1 MAAVD
6 EIGVGIVGYGLA
18 GRTFHAPFIATVDGL
33 RVAAIATSDAGRQ
46 ARARAEHP
54 GAAVLASV
62 DALLDQPDVEL
73 VVVASPNRSH
83 APIGT
88 RALAAGRHVVVDK
101 PVAMDV
107 AEAEALVESAARA
120 GRVLTVFQ
128 NRRWDGDF
136 QTVRA
141 LIDGGRLGS
150 LDSLEARFERWSAVG
165 DEWREAADQAGGPHR
180 DLGAHLVDQSLLLCG
195 PASRVFAEIDRRRQ
209 GTAVEDS
216 VFLAIDHAS
225 GVHSRIWT
233 SLIAAHVGPRMRV
246 RGTAGEYVKHALD
259 VQEGQLLAGM
269 RPDAEGFGV
278 ETAEQW
284 GTLYGGDGGAEAIP
298 TERGDYGRFYALLRD
313 AIRGG
318 GPPPVDPLDSIRALR
333 VLEAAEHSARTGAAV
348 PIGDGS
354 A

>member
-6 EIGVGIVGYGLA
+6 GIGVGIVGYGLA
-18 GRTFHAPFIATVDGL
+18 GRTFHAPFIATVNGL
-33 RVAAIATSDAGRQ
+33 RVAAIATSDEGRQ
-46 ARARAEHP
+46 AQARTEHP
-54 GAAVLASV
+54 GAAVVAGV
-62 DALLDQPDVEL
+62 DALLERPDVEL

-83 APIGT
+83 AAIAT
-88 RALAAGRHVVVDK
+88 RALEAGRHVVVDK

-107 AEAEALVESAARA
+107 PEAEALVASAAKA
-120 GRVLTVFQ
+120 GRLLTVFQ

-136 QTVRA
+136 QTVRS
-141 LIDGGRLGS
+141 LMESGRLGS
-150 LDSLEARFERWSAVG
+150 VDSLEARFERWSAVG
-165 DEWREAADQAGGPHR
+165 DEWREAAEQAGGPHR
-180 DLGAHLVDQSLLLCG
+180 DLGAHLVDQSLLLFG

-216 VFLAIDHAS
+216 VFLAIDHES

-233 SLIAAHVGPRMRV
+233 SLIAGHVGPRMRV
-246 RGTAGEYVKHALD
+246 RGTAGEYLKDTLD
-259 VQEGQLLAGM
+259 VQEGQLLGGM

-278 ETAEQW
+278 EAPEQW
-284 GTLYGGDGGAEAIP
+284 GTLYRGVGVAESIP

-333 VLEAAEHSARTGAAV
+333 VLEAAEQSARTGAAV
-348 PIGDGS
+348 AIGDGS
-354 A
+354 T